1 MRMWLWIVA
10 FGVWGTAVSAH
21 AQSDDERA
29 RKHFESGSS
38 YYDQAR
44 YAEAAR
50 EFEASYALS
59 PHPELLLNI
68 SRAEERALNY
78 DGAIAA
84 AERYLGTNPK
94 AEDKRTVEERIA
106 GLRVLKQRYEQGGP
120 EPLPPPGSDPTLPP
134 VVATGATGATTPPTA
149 AKPPPTAASLG
160 ASAAAAAPAPPAAPP
175 ESGNRFTVP
184 AIVLMGTGGAA
195 LVASLVTGLVAHADY
210 KSLVRQCDGNDCPPE
225 AEDEL
230 DEGKTLS
237 VVSTVLTVVGV
248 LAAGTGG
255 ALLVLGAQNEE
266 PAPAPRPGQ
275 VRFAPGA
282 TPASLRATLTF

>member
-1 MRMWLWIVA
+1 MRIWLWIA
-10 FGVWGTAVSAH
+10 AWGVLGTAVSAH

-29 RKHFESGSS
+29 RTHFQAGRS

-50 EFEASYALS
+50 EFQASYELS

-68 SRAEERALNY
+68 SQAEERALNY
-78 DGAIAA
+78 DGAILA
-84 AERYLGTNPK
+84 AERYLASNPQAK
-94 AEDKRTVEERIA
+94 DRKTVEERIA
-106 GLRVLKQRYEQGGP
+106 SLRVLKQRYEEGGP
-120 EPLPPPGSDPTLPP
+120 EPLPPPGSDALPL
-134 VVATGATGATTPPTA
+134 ATQPPTA
-149 AKPPPTAASLG
+149 AKPPPAAASLG
-160 ASAAAAAPAPPAAPP
+160 AAAAPPPTPSSQPAAAAPA
-175 ESGNRFTVP
+175 SGDQFTIP

-195 LVASLVTGLVAHADY
+195 LVASLATGLVAHADY
-210 KSLVRQCDGNDCPPE
+210 KSLVRQCTNNDCPPS

-237 VVSTVLTVVGV
+237 VLSTVLTVVGV

-255 ALLVLGAQNEE
+255 ALLVLDAQNDD
-266 PAPAPRPGQ
+266 APAPRPGQ
-275 VRFAPGA
+275 LSLAPGS